1 MQSNYLRKMIAG
13 IACLVMLAV
22 GGAAAHAQNG
32 SVRVRGQVLDVLGQP
47 IIGAAVVVQG
57 TTQGTVTDID
67 GRYELTAGPDDRLE
81 VSFIGYDNA
90 VLPVDGRTEINFEL
104 SESFT
109 ELEELVVVGYG
120 VQKKSDVTGA
130 TARVG
135 EQELKSMPVKNALE
149 ALQGRTSGV
158 DITSNQRPGEVG
170 GIQIRG
176 TRSINASNAPLYV
189 VDGMVVQNGGIENIN
204 PQDIES
210 IDILKDASATAIY
223 GSRGANGVV
232 LVTTK
237 QGQKGKMQLNYTFNL
252 TVDKMKDVM
261 DMMSA
266 SQWLEYSRTAKRNMG
281 SYKSDKSDYDQ
292 DKAAFGGV
300 AASWANIEQAYSG
313 GSYDP
318 SKVGSFDW
326 ASYGEQTGVTQEH
339 TLSASGGSDT
349 FKGYASFGYMKQ
361 KGTQPG
367 QEYERYNL
375 KTSFE
380 VTPVPFFTFGS
391 SVLASYGLQDYGY
404 SFTKSVTGAGDLY
417 GALRAMLPWTVPYD
431 ADGNYILNPNGDVNI
446 INPIRELDYNTN
458 KRNTFRISAAINAQ
472 VNFGEI
478 WKPLEGLSYRIQFGP
493 EFRYYT
499 VGIANAADGIN
510 GDGNNVAQYSNDQRR
525 SWTLD
530 NLIYYN
536 RTFAD
541 VHSLNLTLMQSAS
554 KYHTESGSMKASNV
568 ASAEELWYNLSSSS
582 TLASFGT
589 GLTETQMA
597 SYMGR
602 VNYSFMDKYL
612 LTASVRWDGASQLSE
627 GNKWETFPSVALAWR
642 LDQEEFIDLYALS
655 QLKLRLGYGIT
666 GNSAISAYATKGA
679 LQSSYYNFGQSES
692 TIGYVPS
699 DASAKTP
706 NKMANQDL
714 GWERTTQYNLGVDFG
729 FFGNRINGSIDIYKT
744 KTTDLLMAMSIPS
757 LTGYTSTYANVG
769 ETSGHGVDLMLS
781 GSPVRTS
788 DFEWNSTLT
797 WSMDRNEIE
806 KLANGIT
813 EDVNNRWF
821 VGKEIGV
828 YYDYVYDGIWKS
840 SEADAA
846 AEYGRKPG
854 QIRVKDLN
862 NDGKI
867 DANDDRTI
875 VGHTRPR
882 WTAGWNNTFSY
893 RGFEL
898 SCFIVSRW
906 DFTVPQGAATL
917 DGRYMMRDLDYWVE
931 GTNENA
937 LYYSPGSNGEAA
949 DTYSSTMNYQDGS
962 FIKMRNISLAYNFPD
977 KLLKKAH
984 MQNLKV
990 YVQAMNPFTIYKDC
1004 DWLDTDLQ
1012 NYDNNSVTAGS
1023 PVTLHSFVFG
1033 LNVGF

>member
-1 MQSNYLRKMIAG
+1 MIAG

-22 GGAAAHAQNG
+22 DGAAAHAQNG

-135 EQELKSMPVKNALE
+135 EKELKSMPVKNALE

-431 ADGNYILNPNGDVNI
+431 ADGNYIRNPNGDVNI

>member
-1 MQSNYLRKMIAG
+1 M
-13 IACLVMLAV
+13 
-22 GGAAAHAQNG
+22 
-32 SVRVRGQVLDVLGQP
+32 
-47 IIGAAVVVQG
+47 
-57 TTQGTVTDID
+57 
-67 GRYELTAGPDDRLE
+67 
-81 VSFIGYDNA
+81 
-90 VLPVDGRTEINFEL
+90 
-104 SESFT
+104 
-109 ELEELVVVGYG
+109 
-120 VQKKSDVTGA
+120 
-130 TARVG
+130 
-135 EQELKSMPVKNALE
+135 
-149 ALQGRTSGV
+149 
-158 DITSNQRPGEVG
+158 
-170 GIQIRG
+170 
-176 TRSINASNAPLYV
+176 
-189 VDGMVVQNGGIENIN
+189 
-204 PQDIES
+204 
-210 IDILKDASATAIY
+210 
-223 GSRGANGVV
+223 
-232 LVTTK
+232 
-237 QGQKGKMQLNYTFNL
+237 
-252 TVDKMKDVM
+252 
-261 DMMSA
+261 
-266 SQWLEYSRTAKRNMG
+266 
-281 SYKSDKSDYDQ
+281 
-292 DKAAFGGV
+292 
-300 AASWANIEQAYSG
+300 
-313 GSYDP
+313 
-318 SKVGSFDW
+318 
-326 ASYGEQTGVTQEH
+326 
-339 TLSASGGSDT
+339 
-349 FKGYASFGYMKQ
+349 
-361 KGTQPG
+361 
-367 QEYERYNL
+367 
-375 KTSFE
+375 
-380 VTPVPFFTFGS
+380 
-391 SVLASYGLQDYGY
+391 
-404 SFTKSVTGAGDLY
+404 
-417 GALRAMLPWTVPYD
+417 
-431 ADGNYILNPNGDVNI
+431 
-446 INPIRELDYNTN
+446 
-458 KRNTFRISAAINAQ
+458 
-472 VNFGEI
+472 
-478 WKPLEGLSYRIQFGP
+478 
-493 EFRYYT
+493 
-499 VGIANAADGIN
+499 GIANAADGIN